1 MVDFNAACEQAGFV
15 RKKIKHGMYVY
26 GLAIASEFGN

>member
-1 MVDFNAACEQAGFV
+1 MVEQAGFV